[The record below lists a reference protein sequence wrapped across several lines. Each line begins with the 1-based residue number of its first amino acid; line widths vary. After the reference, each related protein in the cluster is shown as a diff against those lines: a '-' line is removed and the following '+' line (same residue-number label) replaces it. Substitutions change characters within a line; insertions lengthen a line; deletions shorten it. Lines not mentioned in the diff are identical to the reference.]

1 MPQTVNIPERLPI
14 SIDSDALAALCRR
27 YGIRELALFGS
38 VLRDDFSSQSDIDV
52 LYETGPTS
60 SIRSLFDLGRLVG
73 DLEDFGWTS
82 RRCGQQATALS
93 RIAGGNPFDAAG
105 HLCRNV
111 TTSVLGKLPTRRVRA
126 SSP

>member
-1 MPQTVNIPERLPI
+1 MSQTVNIPERLPI

-38 VLRDDFSSQSDIDV
+38 VLRDDFSSHSDIDV

-73 DLEDFGWTS
+73 DLEDLVG
-82 RRCGQQATALS
+82 
-93 RIAGGNPFDAAG
+93 
-105 HLCRNV
+105 
-111 TTSVLGKLPTRRVRA
+111 RRVDVANKQRLYPTLREEILSTRQVIYA
-126 SSP
+126 ET